1 MINKRMF
8 CTQNGGIH
16 AHVHHFQLQ
25 IVIIGYIACV
35 CVCVFTY
42 SVNDD
47 ILVLFFGQFKEIL
60 L

>member
-1 MINKRMF
+1 MF

-25 IVIIGYIACV
+25 IVTIGYI
-35 CVCVFTY
+35 VCVFTY

-47 ILVLFFGQFKEIL
+47 VLVLFFGQFKEIL